1 MADPLPTFQF
11 QLPTDALTTGTPDF
25 SKLMEVLKIQGP
37 SMTNLAVPAIANLTG
52 QASQFLQPQIAA
64 IQKQTGANVA
74 AAQSESMRRGLT
86 GSDIEAASLTGE
98 REAGLA
104 AEAGVR
110 AQFGLQQVQTLS
122 NAIMQSLSSDIGQ
135 NRQILMNL
143 AQAMGQEI
151 TAQRDME
158 MFAKQIQALMI
169 QAGMTQEANEFGAKM
184 GLVGE
189 IGGAAVIGGA
199 IIL

>member
-1 MADPLPTFQF
+1 
-11 QLPTDALTTGTPDF
+11 
-25 SKLMEVLKIQGP
+25 
-37 SMTNLAVPAIANLTG
+37 
-52 QASQFLQPQIAA
+52 
-64 IQKQTGANVA
+64 
-74 AAQSESMRRGLT
+74 
-86 GSDIEAASLTGE
+86 
-98 REAGLA
+98 
-104 AEAGVR
+104 
-110 AQFGLQQVQTLS
+110 
-122 NAIMQSLSSDIGQ
+122 MQSLSSDIGQ